1 MKRRVGLLFNVV
13 VIILLIL
20 VPGLGFAASGQLA
33 EKQVW
38 RWGHH
43 TSDLD
48 SLDPAFAVPDMT
60 YSAGNGVLNGL
71 VRLKP
76 GTLAFDQLEGDLAE
90 SWEISK
96 DGLVYTFHLRKGV
109 QWHKGYGEF
118 TAEDVKY
125 TFDRLKNP
133 KLGAPYAAKFLI
145 IDQVKVIDK
154 YTVQIILKAPSS
166 FFIMDQVLAYQAGM
180 IVCKKQGEEKGLKK
194 LGNDIIGT
202 GPFMFEDYKAKEKI
216 TFVKNPNYFRGAPTL
231 DRIEMYFMP
240 NVASR
245 TMAFMKGD
253 LDAIY
258 GKRDSFWVEDVKKDK
273 TVIVDAVPLG
283 SGCLLNFN
291 MTKKPLDN
299 IKVRKALAMTADRK
313 AFKSF
318 FGGIWAEMTA
328 PVPPSYYAS
337 LPKKDTPKELLY
349 QGDVQTAKKLL
360 VEAGYPNGFKLIA
373 YITTKPYYK
382 AILEICQELWKPLG
396 VDLEIKVVDHTTF
409 HANIRKD
416 MNHVVVYYAGRAPVA
431 DSYLTQFF
439 YSKSAIGQKTQ
450 VTNFSHY
457 GTVDANGDG
466 KIDSVDDL
474 IEAARGE
481 LNQEKQKAM
490 YYKAQLKI
498 LGDVP
503 AKPLHELTKV
513 LVRHN
518 WFDPGVEI
526 QGSMIF
532 GYPLEKARIL
542 KH

>member
-1 MKRRVGLLFNVV
+1 MKYRFSFSFSIV
-13 VIILLIL
+13 VITLVLI
-20 VPGLGFAASGQLA
+20 PGLVFSASSELA

-48 SLDPAFAVPDMT
+48 TLDPAFAVPDMT

-76 GTLAFDQLEGDLAE
+76 GTLDFDKLEGDLAE
-90 SWEISK
+90 SWEVSK

-133 KLGAPYAAKFLI
+133 ELGSPYAAKYLI
-145 IDQVKVIDK
+145 IDQVEVLDK

-180 IVCKKQGEEKGLKK
+180 IVCKKQGEEIGLKK
-194 LGNDIIGT
+194 MGVDVIGT
-202 GPFMFEDYKAKEKI
+202 GPFMVEDYKAKEKI
-216 TFVKNPNYFRGAPTL
+216 TFVKNPNYFRGAPIL
-231 DRIEMYFMP
+231 DRLEMYFMP

-245 TMAFMKGD
+245 TMAFIKGD

-258 GKRDSFWVEDVKKDK
+258 GERESYWVDDVKKTK

-283 SGCLLNFN
+283 SGAELNFN

-313 AFKSF
+313 VFKEF
-318 FGGIWAEMTA
+318 FGDIWAEMTA
-328 PVPPSYYAS
+328 PVPPSYYAT
-337 LPKKDTPKELLY
+337 LPKDQTPEELLY

-360 VEAGYPNGFKLIA
+360 AEAGYKDGFKMMA
-373 YITTKPYYK
+373 YTTDKPYYK
-382 AILEICQELWKPLG
+382 AILEICQNLWKPLG
-396 VDLEIKVVDHTTF
+396 VELEIRVVDHTTF

-431 DSYLTQFF
+431 DSFLTQFY

-457 GTVDANGDG
+457 GTVDADGDG

-481 LNQEKQKAM
+481 LNQQKQKEM
-490 YYKAQLKI
+490 YYKAQLEI
-498 LGDVP
+498 LRDIP

-513 LVRHN
+513 IARHN

-526 QGSMIF
+526 KGLMIF

>member
-1 MKRRVGLLFNVV
+1 MKYRFSFWFSIVAVTLV
-13 VIILLIL
+13 LI
-20 VPGLGFAASGQLA
+20 PGLVFSASSQLA
-33 EKQVW
+33 EEQVW

-48 SLDPAFAVPDMT
+48 TLDPAFAVPDMT
-60 YSAGNGVLNGL
+60 YSAGNGVFNGL

-76 GTLAFDQLEGDLAE
+76 GTLDFDKLEGDLAE

-109 QWHKGYGEF
+109 QWHRGYGEF

-145 IDQVKVIDK
+145 MDEVKVIDK
-154 YTVQIILKAPSS
+154 YTAQIILKTPSS

-180 IVCKKQGEEKGLKK
+180 ILCKKQGDEKGLKN
-194 LGNDIIGT
+194 LGLNVIGT

-240 NVASR
+240 DVASR
-245 TMAFMKGD
+245 TMAFIKGD

-258 GKRDSFWVEDVKKDK
+258 GKRDSFWVEDVKKTK

-283 SGCLLNFN
+283 SGSAIHFN

-299 IKVRKALAMTADRK
+299 IKVRQALAMVVDRK
-313 AFKSF
+313 IFHDF
-318 FGGIWAEMTA
+318 FGDIWTEMTS
-328 PVPPSYYAS
+328 PVPPSYYAN
-337 LPKKDTPKELLY
+337 LPKDKTPENLLY
-349 QGDVQTAKKLL
+349 QGNVEEAKKLL
-360 VEAGYPNGFKLIA
+360 AEAGYKDGFKMTS
-373 YITTKPYYK
+373 YVTTKPYYK
-382 AILEICQELWKPLG
+382 AIMEICQELWKPLG
-396 VDLEIKVVDHTTF
+396 VEFEIKVVDHTTF

-416 MNHVVVYYAGRAPVA
+416 MNHVVIYYAGRAPVA
-431 DSYLTQFF
+431 DSYLTQFY
-439 YSKSAIGQKTQ
+439 YSKSAIGQKSQ

-457 GTVDANGDG
+457 GTVDADGDG

-474 IEAARGE
+474 VDAARSE
-481 LNQEKQKAM
+481 LNQEKQIEL
-490 YYKAQLKI
+490 YYKAQLQLLKH
-498 LGDVP
+498 V
-503 AKPLHELTKV
+503 ASKPLQELTKV
-513 LVRHN
+513 LVRHS

-526 QGSMIF
+526 KGSMIF

>member
-1 MKRRVGLLFNVV
+1 MKRHVGFLFNII
-13 VIILLIL
+13 VILVIL
-20 VPGLGFAASGQLA
+20 VPGLVLAASEQLA

-48 SLDPAFAVPDMT
+48 TLDPAFAVPDMT
-60 YSAGNGVLNGL
+60 YSAGNGVFNGL

-76 GTLAFDQLEGDLAE
+76 GTLDFDNLEGDLAE
-90 SWEISK
+90 SWEISE

-145 IDQVKVIDK
+145 LDEVKVIDK
-154 YTVQIILKAPSS
+154 YTVQIILNKPSA
-166 FFIMDQVLAYQAGM
+166 FFIMDQALAYQAGM
-180 IVCKKQGEEKGLKK
+180 ILCKKQGEEKGLKK
-194 LGNDIIGT
+194 LGLDIIGT

-245 TMAFMKGD
+245 TMAFIKGD

-258 GKRDSFWVEDVKKDK
+258 GKRDSFWVNDIKKTK
-273 TVIVDAVPLG
+273 TAVVDAVPLG
-283 SGCLLNFN
+283 SGSAIHFN

-299 IKVRKALAMTADRK
+299 IKVRKALAIVADRQM
-313 AFKSF
+313 FHDF
-318 FGGIWAEMTA
+318 FGDIWTEMTA
-328 PVPPSYYAS
+328 PVPPAYYAS
-337 LPKKDTPKELLY
+337 LPKDKTPNELLY
-349 QGDVQTAKKLL
+349 QGNVAEAKKLL
-360 VEAGYPNGFKLIA
+360 AEAGYANGFKMTS
-373 YITTKPYYK
+373 YVTTKPYYK
-382 AILEICQELWKPLG
+382 AIMEICQELWKPLG
-396 VDLEIKVVDHTTF
+396 VDFEVKVVDHTTF

-416 MNHVVVYYAGRAPVA
+416 MNHVVIYYAGRAPVA
-431 DSYLTQFF
+431 DSYLTQFY

-457 GTVDANGDG
+457 GMVDADGDG
-466 KIDSVDDL
+466 TIDSIDDF
-474 IEAARGE
+474 IESARSE
-481 LNQEKQKAM
+481 LNQQKQIEL
-490 YYKAQLKI
+490 YYKAQLQLLKH
-498 LGDVP
+498 VP
-503 AKPLHELTKV
+503 SKPLQELTKV
-513 LVRHN
+513 FVRHN
-518 WFDPGVEI
+518 WFDPGVKIE
-526 QGSMIF
+526 GAMIF

>member
-1 MKRRVGLLFNVV
+1 MRSRVSLFIALLTAFFLLTTG
-13 VIILLIL
+13 ILP
-20 VPGLGFAASGQLA
+20 VSAQQLA

-48 SLDPAFAVPDMT
+48 TLDPAFAVPDMT

-76 GTLAFDQLEGDLAE
+76 GTLAFDKLEGDLAE
-90 SWEISK
+90 SWDISK
-96 DGLVYTFHLRKGV
+96 DGLVYTFYLRKGV

-118 TAEDVKY
+118 TAEDVKF
-125 TFDRLKNP
+125 TFDRLRNP
-133 KLGAPYAAKFLI
+133 KLGAPYAAKFLTI
-145 IDQVKVIDK
+145 KDVKVVDK
-154 YTVQIILKAPSS
+154 YTVQIILNAPST

-180 IVCKKQGEEKGLKK
+180 IVCKKQGEEKGLKN

-216 TFVKNPNYFRGAPTL
+216 TFVRNPDYFRGAPTL
-231 DRIEMYFMP
+231 ERLEMYFMP

-245 TMAFMKGD
+245 TMAFIKGD

-258 GKRDSFWVEDVKKDK
+258 GKRDSFWVEDVKKTK

-283 SGCLLNFN
+283 SGSALHFN

-299 IKVRKALAMTADRK
+299 LKVRQALALATDRNI
-313 AFKSF
+313 FREF
-318 FGGIWAEMTA
+318 FGDIWHEMTA

-337 LPKKDTPKELLY
+337 LPKDKTPKELIY
-349 QGDVQTAKKLL
+349 GYDIDKAKKLL
-360 VEAGYPNGFKLIA
+360 AEAGYKDGFKLTA

-382 AILEICQELWKPLG
+382 AIFEICQDLWKPIG
-396 VDLEIKVVDHTTF
+396 VDFEIKVVDHTTF

-416 MNHVVVYYAGRAPVA
+416 MNDVVIYYAGRAPVA
-431 DSYLTQFF
+431 DSYLTQFY
-439 YSKSAIGQKTQ
+439 YSKSAIGQPTQ
-450 VTNFSHY
+450 ITNFSHY
-457 GTVDANGDG
+457 GEVDADGDG
-466 KIDSVDDL
+466 KVDSIDGYV
-474 IEAARGE
+474 EAARSE
-481 LNQEKQKAM
+481 LNPEKQKQL
-490 YYKAQLKI
+490 YYDAQLQLLKH
-498 LGDVP
+498 VP
-503 AKPLHELTKV
+503 SKPLQELTKV
-513 LVRHN
+513 FARHN

-526 QGSMIF
+526 EGSMIF
-532 GYPLEKARIL
+532 GYPLEKAKIL